1 MGCISWWSGLDVCM
15 CACTIWHTPACK
27 KGVSKDSRRKTNK
40 YSFEAKK
47 ICQELRVSQIAQIS
61 DQIIQICLTRTQG
74 KGKNFFIWHF
84 FSFSEHPYRAIWE
97 EGAAVGR
104 IHADVLSASTPHHD
118 PVAAGNEVAAFWLL
132 TQHQP
137 GPASQNMHKNSSQ
150 WQKIESSAL
159 LSCI

>member
-1 MGCISWWSGLDVCM
+1 MVGIRCVYVCM
-15 CACTIWHTPACK
+15 HNLTYTSMQERE
-27 KGVSKDSRRKTNK
+27 VSKDSQRKTNK

-47 ICQELRVSQIAQIS
+47 ICQELRVSWMAQIS
-61 DQIIQICLTRTQG
+61 DQIIQIRLMRAQG
-74 KGKNFFIWHF
+74 KGKNFFIWHV

-104 IHADVLSASTPHHD
+104 IHADVLGASTPHHD
-118 PVAAGNEVAAFWLL
+118 PVTAGNEAAAFWLL

-137 GPASQNMHKNSSQ
+137 PSWFMYKNSSQ